1 MGTNILNVW
10 SRVGNRLL
18 KHCGFRRTFSLC
30 QPCQDL
36 PKGVA
41 CQSAK
46 CVRARQEPGRITS
59 PAWPGAPS
67 CPWTTAQLWTGNK
80 KWEIQLQT
88 YSSPQ
93 LDQRFFFFP
102 FSYIKWVN
110 RPWNRPQ
117 IFLKLYP
124 VFQYI
129 NNILSVGRG
138 GVWRLAWQHPWET
151 ELAATRSSC

>member
-1 MGTNILNVW
+1 MWPLVLIW
-10 SRVGNRLL
+10 SLL
-18 KHCGFRRTFSLC
+18 FQWHIYPGHFRAAKKVLKAWRAQTPKKTTAASPLRSERWAFCRIVRLC

-80 KWEIQLQT
+80 RREISYKPTVVPHRTKNEIKIKTILLYYLGKQKLHF
-88 YSSPQ
+88 PQ
-93 LDQRFFFFP
+93 VLR
-102 FSYIKWVN
+102 
-110 RPWNRPQ
+110 
-117 IFLKLYP
+117 
-124 VFQYI
+124 
-129 NNILSVGRG
+129 
-138 GVWRLAWQHPWET
+138 
-151 ELAATRSSC
+151 

>member
-1 MGTNILNVW
+1 MGTNIQHPEGVEPRGNTLLNQ
-10 SRVGNRLL
+10 
-18 KHCGFRRTFSLC
+18 CGLCRSFCLC

-93 LDQRFFFFP
+93 LDQRFCFFFP

-129 NNILSVGRG
+129 NNILSVGG
-138 GVWRLAWQHPWET
+138 GAGFGD
-151 ELAATRSSC
+151 

>member
-1 MGTNILNVW
+1 MCGHDSRFEVWYFTDTFIPDILEQPKAFKSFEGTDSEN
-10 SRVGNRLL
+10 
-18 KHCGFRRTFSLC
+18 HCSSTAAVRTLSLCRIVRLC

-80 KWEIQLQT
+80 RREISYKPKVVLHRTKIKITKTILYYLGTQKLHF
-88 YSSPQ
+88 PQ
-93 LDQRFFFFP
+93 FFTID
-102 FSYIKWVN
+102 YIIWF
-110 RPWNRPQ
+110 R
-117 IFLKLYP
+117 I
-124 VFQYI
+124 
-129 NNILSVGRG
+129 
-138 GVWRLAWQHPWET
+138 H
-151 ELAATRSSC
+151 